1 MSLLPEDD
9 PRLTHFVKQHRPIVP
24 AADPTLEQRI
34 MTLVEKMPRAISSQP
49 SNWQRWRRR
58 GMWLLPTSI
67 AAGLVAISGSQLFLS
82 PQPTETE
89 LAELETF
96 IESTWQGTVAE
107 QPTTETE
114 ELYPLVG
121 EGAVN

>member
-1 MSLLPEDD
+1 
-9 PRLTHFVKQHRPIVP
+9 
-24 AADPTLEQRI
+24 
-34 MTLVEKMPRAISSQP
+34 
-49 SNWQRWRRR
+49 
-58 GMWLLPTSI
+58 MWLLPTSI